1 MGLSWA
7 SLVLAPKS
15 SRIPS
20 SPTTKV
26 SPIEK
31 ILRTTYLAYH
41 LISFPDTP
49 VEISISADGTRVD
62 VRNASES
69 YLLASRDPRY
79 ADSALVQ
86 NAAKAS
92 RLIVASSSKF
102 GNFITSG
109 AEKYTQ
115 TTKPANNPVT
125 FSPAAQETARK
136 VHAVTKMGA
145 QFTTKSVEKLAG
157 FTQNMVASLLEIS
170 DDEDEDEDDEKRDKT
185 AGTMVRR
192 GEQAQQKKPGKSALP
207 MPGWVQE
214 GVAALST
221 VMDGLAVG
229 TKTVFSDT
237 GDAAT
242 TAIGHKY
249 GQEAGQMAASLGGGL
264 RNVGLVYVDITGIP
278 RKAVIRSLAK
288 GVVVGRVKDATG
300 EERDVVVGDVD
311 GDTLDRN
318 GDATGKMKL
327 LTDVD
332 DDEIPLPT
340 PPRRK
345 SYDLENVRR
354 RVEYQAKDVDA

>member
-1 MGLSWA
+1 
-7 SLVLAPKS
+7 
-15 SRIPS
+15 
-20 SPTTKV
+20 
-26 SPIEK
+26 
-31 ILRTTYLAYH
+31 
-41 LISFPDTP
+41 
-49 VEISISADGTRVD
+49 
-62 VRNASES
+62 
-69 YLLASRDPRY
+69 
-79 ADSALVQ
+79 
-86 NAAKAS
+86 
-92 RLIVASSSKF
+92 
-102 GNFITSG
+102 
-109 AEKYTQ
+109 
-115 TTKPANNPVT
+115 
-125 FSPAAQETARK
+125 
-136 VHAVTKMGA
+136 MGA
-145 QFTTKSVEKLAG
+145 QFTTKSVERLAG
-157 FTQNMVASLLEIS
+157 FTQNMVASLLEMS
-170 DDEDEDEDDEKRDKT
+170 DDEDEDYERDKA
-185 AGTMVRR
+185 AGTMIRR
-192 GEQAQQKKPGKSALP
+192 GDQAQKKPGKPALP

-288 GVVVGRVKDATG
+288 GVIVGRVKDATG

-311 GDTLDRN
+311 GDILDKD
-318 GDATGKMKL
+318 GDAKGKMKL
-327 LTDVD
+327 LTAVD
-332 DDEIPLPT
+332 EDDIPPPT

>member
-1 MGLSWA
+1 M
-7 SLVLAPKS
+7 
-15 SRIPS
+15 
-20 SPTTKV
+20 
-26 SPIEK
+26 
-31 ILRTTYLAYH
+31 
-41 LISFPDTP
+41 
-49 VEISISADGTRVD
+49 EISISADGARVD
-62 VRNASES
+62 VRNISEDYLRASQ
-69 YLLASRDPRY
+69 DPRY

-115 TTKPANNPVT
+115 NTKPANKPVT
-125 FSPAAQETARK
+125 FSPAAQETARQ

-157 FTQNMVASLLEIS
+157 FTQNMVANLLEMS
-170 DDEDEDEDDEKRDKT
+170 DDEDEDDEVRDKS

-192 GEQAQQKKPGKSALP
+192 GEQGQQKKPAKSALP
-207 MPGWVQE
+207 MPAWVGE

-221 VMDGLAVG
+221 VMEGLATG
-229 TKTVFSDT
+229 TKTVLSDS

-242 TAIGHKY
+242 TALSHKY

-288 GVVVGRVKDATG
+288 GVIVGRVKDATG

-311 GDTLDRN
+311 GESLDRD
-318 GDATGKMKL
+318 GDAKGKMKL
-327 LTDVD
+327 LADVD
-332 DDEIPLPT
+332 DDDIPPPT

-354 RVEYQAKDVDA
+354 RVEYQAKEVD